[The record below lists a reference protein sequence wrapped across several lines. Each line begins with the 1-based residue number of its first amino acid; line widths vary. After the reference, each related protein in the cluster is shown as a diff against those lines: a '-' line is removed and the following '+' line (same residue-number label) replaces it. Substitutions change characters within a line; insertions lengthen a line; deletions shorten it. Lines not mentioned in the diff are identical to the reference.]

1 MSPQDIRMRFF
12 APKRMLSHALA
23 ARMTQIDYDRDMA
36 LVLAEPGIPGK
47 ANVYGVASIAA
58 DPDGEKAEYAI
69 MVRSDMA
76 SLGLGSLLTGRMI
89 EYCRRRGFR
98 EIFAE
103 VLRENRPMLR
113 ICEDLDFCTRTSPDD
128 SEVIEVRLIL

>member
-1 MSPQDIRMRFF
+1 
-12 APKRMLSHALA
+12 
-23 ARMTQIDYDRDMA
+23 MTQIDYDRDMA
-36 LVLAEPGIPGK
+36 LVLAEPGTPGK
-47 ANVYGVASIAA
+47 AHVYGVASIAA

-76 SLGLGSLLTGRMI
+76 SLGLGSLLTRRII

-128 SEVIEVRLIL
+128 SEVIEIRLAL